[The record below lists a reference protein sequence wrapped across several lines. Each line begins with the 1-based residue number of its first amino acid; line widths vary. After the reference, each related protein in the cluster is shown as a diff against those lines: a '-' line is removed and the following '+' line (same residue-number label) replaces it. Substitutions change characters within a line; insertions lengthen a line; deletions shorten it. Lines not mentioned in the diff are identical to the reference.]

1 MRILGQVIEIYP
13 SHVVI
18 SLPNQMLGHI
28 PLPQVTAQLT
38 ERIEKLPEEG
48 DSEDSEDES
57 EDQAESPE
65 AAAKRI
71 PELQD
76 IFRVGQY
83 VRTIVCAVHAAGT
96 TASNTNLVKPK
107 NETDRGSRR
116 IVLSTVPKEMN
127 GGLSEKDLV
136 AGYVSAA
143 ISRLS
148 KALNVSTDDRGSGE
162 ERGGPWL
169 RFGPWNQWCFRLL
182 VLQGRKEGPVGQE
195 ETVNRLSCPVLRPEH
210 VAQRQSLYGHCRRN
224 HYFCCQGLL
233 ISTPPSLVIESP
245 F

>member
-28 PLPQVTAQLT
+28 PLPRVTDQLT

-48 DSEDSEDES
+48 DSENEEDES
-57 EDQAESPE
+57 EDQEDSLE

-83 VRTIVCAVHAAGT
+83 VKTIVTTVHAAGA

-116 IVLSTVPKEMN
+116 VVLSTVPKEMN
-127 GGLSEKDLV
+127 GELSGKDLV

-143 ISRLS
+143 IARLF
-148 KALNVSTDDRGSGE
+148 KALKVSTGGRGSGE
-162 ERGGPWL
+162 ECGGPWL
-169 RFGPWNQWCFRLL
+169 RFGFWNQ
-182 VLQGRKEGPVGQE
+182 
-195 ETVNRLSCPVLRPEH
+195 
-210 VAQRQSLYGHCRRN
+210 
-224 HYFCCQGLL
+224 
-233 ISTPPSLVIESP
+233 
-245 F
+245 

>member
-28 PLPQVTAQLT
+28 PLPQVTEQLT

-48 DSEDSEDES
+48 DSEDEEDES
-57 EDQAESPE
+57 EDEADSPE

-83 VRTIVCAVHAAGT
+83 VKTIVTIVHAAGAT
-96 TASNTNLVKPK
+96 SSNTNLVKPK
-107 NETDRGSRR
+107 NEADRGSRR
-116 IVLSTVPKEMN
+116 IVLSTVPRETN
-127 GGLSEKDLV
+127 GGLSGKDLV

-143 ISRLS
+143 IACPS
-148 KALNVSTDDRGSGE
+148 KALKVSTGDHWSGE

-169 RFGPWNQWCFRLL
+169 RFGPWNQ
-182 VLQGRKEGPVGQE
+182 
-195 ETVNRLSCPVLRPEH
+195 
-210 VAQRQSLYGHCRRN
+210 
-224 HYFCCQGLL
+224 
-233 ISTPPSLVIESP
+233 
-245 F
+245 